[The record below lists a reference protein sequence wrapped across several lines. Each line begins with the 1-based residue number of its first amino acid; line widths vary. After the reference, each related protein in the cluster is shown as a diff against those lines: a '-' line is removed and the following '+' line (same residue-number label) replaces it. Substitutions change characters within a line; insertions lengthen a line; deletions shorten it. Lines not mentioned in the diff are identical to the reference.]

1 MSMAA
6 SQQPSDPAVPLGI
19 VIMGVSG
26 CGKTTIARSLARN
39 LRVRFLDADKYHPTS
54 NIEKMSS
61 GTPLTDADREPWL
74 DDVGARLAKAVEER
88 DIAVLACSALRRTY
102 RERLKRAADL
112 DLLFILL
119 DGSKEVLQ
127 RRVGRRTSHFMP
139 AALLDS
145 QLATLEP
152 PEPDE
157 RAFAVSISQPV
168 RKMIEEILQAPDL
181 RNRSAVRAKDK
192 TVTAPGAD

>member
-1 MSMAA
+1 MSTAV
-6 SQQPSDPAVPLGI
+6 SQQPSDQAVPLGI

-39 LRVRFLDADKYHPTS
+39 LRVRFLDADKFHPAS

-74 DDVGARLAKAVEER
+74 DDVGARLAKAAGEKDV
-88 DIAVLACSALRRTY
+88 AVLACSALRRTY
-102 RERLKRAADL
+102 RERLKRAAGL

-139 AALLDS
+139 ATLLDS
-145 QLATLEP
+145 QLATLER

-157 RAFAVSISQPV
+157 RAFAVNISQPV
-168 RKMIEEILQAPDL
+168 KKMIEEILKAPDL
-181 RNRSAVRAKDK
+181 RSRRTKGTQDQALAE
-192 TVTAPGAD
+192 PGAE